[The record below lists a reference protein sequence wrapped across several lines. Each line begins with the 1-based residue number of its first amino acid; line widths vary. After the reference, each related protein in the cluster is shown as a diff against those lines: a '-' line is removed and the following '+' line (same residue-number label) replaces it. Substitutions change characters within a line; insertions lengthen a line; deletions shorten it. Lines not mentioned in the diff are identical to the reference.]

1 MNEPSQST
9 DVLLVLDVGD
19 ALIDSHHDMI
29 YWNGYAQSKLDG
41 VFSIPRMVEENAN
54 YLKAKYLELIY
65 EFGEVEV
72 DEKSIIENLR
82 FKVKIFLRR

>member
-1 MNEPSQST
+1 
-9 DVLLVLDVGD
+9 
-19 ALIDSHHDMI
+19 MI
-29 YWNGYAQSKLDG
+29 PNNINAI

-72 DEKSIIENLR
+72 DGKSIIEHLIIQAVC
-82 FKVKIFLRR
+82 VKIDAINVDTQQDLEFVRKKMVTDKISAQYL